1 MHELHRTVLFLA
13 RAMAILGGA
22 VLLALILLTCV
33 SVIGLSLNKALHSE
47 WVESIAPDVAQGLL
61 NMGIGP
67 ITGDFELVEA
77 GMAFAIF
84 AFLPLCQVAGGHATV
99 DIFTARFPIWLNRI
113 IQLIVDVTFAL
124 VLALIAWRLY
134 EGMLDKQRYNEATFM
149 LNMPLWWAYAV
160 SVGAAVLAALVAV
173 YVAFVRAVEIVTGR
187 SILNAASDE
196 AQA

>member
-1 MHELHRTVLFLA
+1 
-13 RAMAILGGA
+13 
-22 VLLALILLTCV
+22 
-33 SVIGLSLNKALHSE
+33 LHSE
-47 WVESIAPDVAQGLL
+47 WIESIAPGVAKSLL
-61 NMGIGP
+61 NMGVGP

-84 AFLPLCQVAGGHATV
+84 AFLPLCQVVGGHATV

-134 EGMLDKQRYNEATFM
+134 EGMLDKQRYNESTFM

-160 SVGAAVLAALVAV
+160 SVSAAVLAALVAV
-173 YVAFVRAVEIVTGR
+173 YVAFVRTVEIITGR